1 MHIIC
6 WKINKFKGVE
16 GLKIRGAHTNT
27 RAVCLTSISL
37 DIFNCMVGIQKFS
50 GALSISIYP
59 DVVDRKDNFRFKTWN
74 IIYSVGN
81 GSIIDP
87 IKMGIQANT

>member
-1 MHIIC
+1 M
-6 WKINKFKGVE
+6 
-16 GLKIRGAHTNT
+16 
-27 RAVCLTSISL
+27 
-37 DIFNCMVGIQKFS
+37 FN
-50 GALSISIYP
+50 
-59 DVVDRKDNFRFKTWN
+59 VVDEKDNFRFKTWN

>member
-37 DIFNCMVGIQKFS
+37 DICVVETNQN
-50 GALSISIYP
+50 ISDCIRPAGRNLWIETSNYP
-59 DVVDRKDNFRFKTWN
+59 EYHVRH
-74 IIYSVGN
+74 
-81 GSIIDP
+81 
-87 IKMGIQANT
+87 